1 MCGPGQVSGRKGGFS
16 REILLAMV
24 AYLWVLFSFFKEHLW
39 GLPLGQR
46 LKDVRQK
53 GAYLK
58 GKNGEA
64 RRRQLDALGFN
75 WTPKRGR
82 PKKVT

>member
-1 MCGPGQVSGRKGGFS
+1 M
-16 REILLAMV
+16 
-24 AYLWVLFSFFKEHLW
+24 FFVEYLW

-58 GKNGEA
+58 GANGDT
-64 RRRQLDALGFN
+64 RRRQLDGLGFN
-75 WTPKRGR
+75 WTPSRGR
-82 PKKVT
+82 PKKVS

>member
-1 MCGPGQVSGRKGGFS
+1 
-16 REILLAMV
+16 MV
-24 AYLWVLFSFFKEHLW
+24 EYLW

-46 LKDVRQK
+46 LKDVRLK

-58 GKNGEA
+58 GKNGDD

-75 WTPKRGR
+75 WQPKRGR
-82 PKKVT
+82 PRKTG